1 MQVIIFHPLNVIG
14 KFMKTLYLVR
24 HAKSSWNHPELTD
37 IKRPLNKRGK
47 RDAPFMGNLLAK
59 GKIKVDQIISS
70 PAIRA
75 YSTAKI
81 FASAIGYPLE
91 NINLDKNIYE
101 ADSYDLLQIIH
112 GLDNKIDFVML
123 FGHNPGLT
131 ELYNKLSNKP
141 IGNLPTC
148 AATAIEFDIKYWE
161 EVETFTGKLKF
172 FEYPKKYFKK

>member
-1 MQVIIFHPLNVIG
+1 
-14 KFMKTLYLVR
+14 MKTLYLVR

-47 RDAPFMGNLLAK
+47 RDAPFMGNLLAEK
-59 GKIKVDQIISS
+59 KIKADLIISS

-75 YSTAKI
+75 YSTAKSL
-81 FASAIGYPLE
+81 ASAIGYPLE
-91 NINLDKNIYE
+91 NIICNKNIYE
-101 ADSYDLLQIIH
+101 ADSYDLLQIVH

-131 ELYNKLSNKP
+131 ELYNKLINKY

-148 AATAIEFDIKYWE
+148 AIAAMEFDIKYWE
-161 EVETFTGKLKF
+161 EVETFTGELKF